1 MNKIKFR
8 KAILSDIDQ
17 YFKWLNEPSVR
28 EKSFN
33 SDIVIWE
40 DHVNWF
46 QEKIND
52 PNYMFYI
59 FYNNLNQNLGQVRI
73 NKINNVDSVIGV
85 SISEEH
91 RGYGYGSLFL
101 IDACNDYFTLNPN
114 SIINAYIKCDNSKSK
129 KIFENAGFNF
139 QNKIVYNNLTTD
151 HFTLYANRKL

>member
-8 KAILSDIDQ
+8 KATLSDVDQ
-17 YFKWLNEPSVR
+17 YFKWLNETSVR

-33 SDIVIWE
+33 TDIVKWE

-59 FYNNLNQNLGQVRI
+59 FQNNLNESIGQVRI
-73 NKINNVDSVIGV
+73 NKINNIDCIIGV

-91 RGYGYGSLFL
+91 RGYGYGSLCL
-101 IDACNDYFTLNPN
+101 IDACNDYFTSNPN
-114 SIINAYIKCDNSKSK
+114 CIINAYIKHDNTKSI
-129 KIFENAGFNF
+129 KIFKKAGFIF
-139 QNKIVYNNLTTD
+139 QNKIANNNLTTD
-151 HFTLYANRKL
+151 HYTLYANRKL